1 MSAPPP
7 DAWTLVNVL
16 MLAASAGGL
25 GAGPLH
31 ALRVADA
38 LSLGDPGAAGR
49 ADASQSARDAWA
61 ATAAAVGG
69 WDTRTLLS
77 CLSGAAAQLD
87 ALVAAIDAD
96 APARAAE
103 LDAARVAAAFC
114 AEFLG
119 TPPSAHAGYADAVER
134 AARTAERRRR
144 AAAAATDARA
154 LLTLYAHPL
163 GAVAAAAAL
172 DTRSPHAA
180 VPGETYVFMAPIL
193 HAGDGKGAGAGSG
206 ARRLPP
212 ASPRSTGAT
221 AAALSAIAS
230 ATTDDELYRGVLA
243 AVVSRTRCTSLLRHA
258 AALVY
263 AAVDACSPAA
273 LDAAVGLADVLAFRV
288 RPTPIHASVA
298 APRPPAAPD
307 SPSLAPLH
315 HRVV

>member
-134 AARTAERRRR
+134 AAR
-144 AAAAATDARA
+144 
-154 LLTLYAHPL
+154 LTLYAHPL